1 MPNVVLDRL
10 REARDEQ
17 ISTIDA
23 ILGQVGEERDL
34 VDAERNLLEA
44 ARQRINEID
53 AQIEPLAG
61 FEALRATH
69 NDTVSALPRPE
80 TAAVR
85 AAAAPTRP
93 SPWSTPGEF
102 IVDYIRGNS
111 ILDRSVRDEQAAS
124 RLGNFY
130 AQRADMTTTQTPG
143 LLPTPIIGQV
153 VSLIDSFRPL
163 ITSLGGARGL
173 GGIPGTTFTRP
184 KVTTH
189 TTVGVQATQK
199 TALSSQAMVVSPVTF
214 TKATY
219 GGYVDISRQDIYWT
233 SPAAWDIVVRDLA
246 EVYSVQTETAVA
258 ANFKTAATGTA
269 VSVGTAAQP
278 VTLSQWAT
286 GLYTAAMHSYQQ
298 ARRMPDRIWC
308 SLDVWAALGAL
319 VDTTRVVLPVDTTRE
334 MGAPGTSQLGMFA
347 GDLFGLP
354 RIVVPTFASG
364 TLIVGPSTLYEV
376 YEEVIGLL
384 SVIEPSILGVQVA
397 YGGYVAF
404 GTLDTTSFV
413 PLTVVGTLP
422 TVVEEAEAV
431 LAEGEA
437 DEAQRE
443 PGDGPGTPRARGRK

>member
-80 TAAVR
+80 VVPVRSAAV
-85 AAAAPTRP
+85 PNRP
-93 SPWSTPGEF
+93 APWSTAGEF
-102 IVDYIRGNS
+102 VVDYMRANSMMDRGQ
-111 ILDRSVRDEQAAS
+111 RDEQASS
-124 RLGNFY
+124 RIANFY

-163 ITSLGGARGL
+163 VTSLGGARGL
-173 GGIPGTTFTRP
+173 GAIPGTTFTRP
-184 KVTTH
+184 KITTH
-189 TTVGVQATQK
+189 TAIGVQATQK
-199 TALSSQAMVVSPVTF
+199 TAVASTALIVSPVTF

-219 GGYVDISRQDIYWT
+219 GGYVDISRQDIDWT

-246 EVYSVQTETAVA
+246 EVYAVQTETAVA
-258 ANFKTAATGTA
+258 ANFKSSITATP

-354 RIVVPTFASG
+354 RIVVPTMPSG
-364 TLIVGPSTLYEV
+364 TAIVGPSTLYEV

-384 SVIEPSILGVQVA
+384 SVIEPSLLGVQVA

-404 GTLDTTSFV
+404 GSLDTLSFI

-422 TVVEEAEAV
+422 TLAEAETQPAPEGEGEEAE
-431 LAEGEA
+431 
-437 DEAQRE
+437 
-443 PGDGPGTPRARGRK
+443 PGSGPGTPKARRR